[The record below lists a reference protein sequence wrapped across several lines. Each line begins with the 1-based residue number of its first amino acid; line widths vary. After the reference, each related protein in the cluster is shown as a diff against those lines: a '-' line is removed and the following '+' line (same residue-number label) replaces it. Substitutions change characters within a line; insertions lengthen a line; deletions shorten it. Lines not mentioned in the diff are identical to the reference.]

1 MAAAVPWAAQRSH
14 ALTVMV
20 FTPIIFVF
28 VGVLGPDQNLFGPR
42 IVDTTIGAALVL
54 TVDYVL
60 WLHAPSLRPRQ
71 QLDQVTEATRRYAA
85 TTAKSDP
92 VTRHSL
98 RRNALRS
105 VTRARSA
112 IRLAAVEPH
121 LLQETGSKYY
131 SQLNDLVKDID
142 DHTVELLESE
152 LTGSD

>member
-1 MAAAVPWAAQRSH
+1 
-14 ALTVMV
+14 LTVMV

-42 IVDTTIGAALVL
+42 IVDTTIGAAIVL
-54 TVDYVL
+54 TIDYVL

-71 QLDQVTEATRRYAA
+71 QLEQVAEATQRYAQ
-85 TTAKSDP
+85 TTVASDP

-112 IRLAAVEPH
+112 LRLAAVEPH
-121 LLQETGSKYY
+121 LFHETGSQFY
-131 SQLNDLVKDID
+131 SQLNEMVNLID
-142 DHTVELLESE
+142 DHTVQLLESQSAG
-152 LTGSD
+152 TD